1 MVERRLKETWG
12 EWGNGGG
19 GGGGGGGSG
28 EMTEGNLTCHT
39 QVENSGRVVVG
50 TNPTDGVY
58 ETTLTG
64 GISPLSRS
72 LGLVSDNLLSAQV
85 VLADGRLATVSAA
98 GATIEGSDGETLTY
112 DSPELFN
119 ALRGGGFNWAIPV
132 SFTFRL
138 HFPPFQVSGYIAT
151 RVQGQRRK
159 LLTNRVPCFAKKRNF
174 PTLDEHSAVELF
186 D

>member
-1 MVERRLKETWG
+1 
-12 EWGNGGG
+12 
-19 GGGGGGGSG
+19 
-28 EMTEGNLTCHT
+28 MTEGNLTCHT

-98 GATIEGSDGETLTY
+98 GAIIEDNDGETLTY
-112 DSPELFN
+112 DNPELFN

-138 HFPPFQVSGYIAT
+138 HFPPFQVSVYIAT

-159 LLTNRVPCFAKKRNF
+159 LLNKPCSMFREEKEF
-174 PTLDEHSAVELF
+174 PHVGRA
-186 D
+186 